1 MGLMANVLAKSTL
14 LETSVM
20 KLNLDTTNSL
30 IPNLVNAT
38 WTDLKT
44 TLATMKINATANVT
58 SRVTSVTN
66 ALKDSLAFPTA
77 KAALAMIKDQKTQ
90 SVTLPEN
97 VLAKLTSKATV
108 VINASLPSMV
118 SLIVKLVNVT
128 PRDQRQPIHAMS
140 PENVLANPTL
150 LETSVTNVQ
159 KVSA

>member
-1 MGLMANVLAKSTL
+1 MNMDPLTLSVPKKENVHAK
-14 LETSVM
+14 
-20 KLNLDTTNSL
+20 
-30 IPNLVNAT
+30 I
-38 WTDLKT
+38 
-44 TLATMKINATANVT
+44 TML
-58 SRVTSVTN
+58 VTSVTN
-66 ALKDSLAFPTA
+66 ALKDFLASPTV

-140 PENVLANPTL
+140 PANVLANPTL
-150 LETSVTNVQ
+150 PETSVTNVQ

>member
-1 MGLMANVLAKSTL
+1 MNMDPLTLSVPKKENVLAK
-14 LETSVM
+14 
-20 KLNLDTTNSL
+20 
-30 IPNLVNAT
+30 I
-38 WTDLKT
+38 
-44 TLATMKINATANVT
+44 TML
-58 SRVTSVTN
+58 VTSVTN

-77 KAALAMIKDQKTQ
+77 KAALAMTKDQKTQ

-118 SLIVKLVNVT
+118 SLIVKVHNSVFTFTNRIFEPKFRFQLVNVT

-140 PENVLANPTL
+140 PENVLANQTL